1 MTATT
6 LLNPTAIADELCA
19 LPADRHGIA
28 EARRLLHQH
37 DLSRGALRAVL
48 GELSTTDGPSYTCP
62 QLADAIVDL
71 AVGFRAD
78 ANRTAQ
84 AAQTGR

>member
-28 EARRLLHQH
+28 EARRLLHLL

-48 GELSTTDGPSYTCP
+48 GELSSTDGPRYTRP

-78 ANRTAQ
+78 ANRTCPVS
-84 AAQTGR
+84 QTGR